1 MDNKDL
7 RFEEVKVGRSY
18 LAELK
23 NGKNI
28 VVNNVVMVDRD
39 NCYYF
44 YQAYDLD
51 ILQQDLVDTLG
62 LQDVN
67 DVDLSELVHHENLN
81 LIMTKDEN
89 DNYVNPYDGWI
100 VHERDNYFHIEDVD
114 FLVSVLNK
122 DEVVYLLDTT
132 ETTNNNDYNCSSV
145 S

>member
-28 VVNNVVMVDRD
+28 VVNNVAMVDRD

-89 DNYVNPYDGWI
+89 GNYVNPYDGWI

-132 ETTNNNDYNCSSV
+132 ETTNNNDYNCSLV

>member
-28 VVNNVVMVDRD
+28 VVNNVAMVDRD

-51 ILQQDLVDTLG
+51 ILQQDLVDALE

-67 DVDLSELVHHENLN
+67 DVDLSELVRHENLN
-81 LIMTKDEN
+81 LMTNNEN
-89 DNYVNPYDGWI
+89 DSYVSSYNGCI
-100 VHERDNYFHIEDVD
+100 VHKLDNYFHIEDVD
-114 FLVSVLNK
+114 LLVSVLNK
-122 DEVVYLLDTT
+122 DEVIYLLDTT
-132 ETTNNNDYNCSSV
+132 ETTNNNDYNCSLV

>member
-1 MDNKDL
+1 MNNKDL
-7 RFEEVKVGRSY
+7 RFEEVKVGHSY

-28 VVNNVVMVDRD
+28 VVNNVAMVDKD

-89 DNYVNPYDGWI
+89 DSYVNPYDGWI

-132 ETTNNNDYNCSSV
+132 ETTNNNDYNCSLV

>member
-1 MDNKDL
+1 MNNKDL
-7 RFEEVKVGRSY
+7 RFEEVKVGHSY

-28 VVNNVVMVDRD
+28 VVNNVAMVDKD

-44 YQAYDLD
+44 YQVYDLD

-81 LIMTKDEN
+81 LIMTKDKN
-89 DNYVNPYDGWI
+89 DSYVDPYDGWI

-132 ETTNNNDYNCSSV
+132 ETTNNNDYNCSLV

>member
-1 MDNKDL
+1 MNNKDL
-7 RFEEVKVGRSY
+7 RFEEVKVGHSY

-28 VVNNVVMVDRD
+28 VVNNVAMVDRD

-67 DVDLSELVHHENLN
+67 DINLSELVHHENLN

-89 DNYVNPYDGWI
+89 DSYVNPYDGCI
-100 VHERDNYFHIEDVD
+100 VHKLDNYFHIEDVD
-114 FLVSVLNK
+114 LLVSVLNK

-132 ETTNNNDYNCSSV
+132 ETTNNNDYTCSLV

>member
-28 VVNNVVMVDRD
+28 VVNNVAMVDRD

-51 ILQQDLVDTLG
+51 ILQQDLVDTLE

-67 DVDLSELVHHENLN
+67 DVDLSELVRHENLN
-81 LIMTKDEN
+81 LMTNNEN
-89 DNYVNPYDGWI
+89 DSYVSSYNGCI
-100 VHERDNYFHIEDVD
+100 VHKLDNYFHIEDVD
-114 FLVSVLNK
+114 LLVSVLNK
-122 DEVVYLLDTT
+122 DEVIYLLDTT
-132 ETTNNNDYNCSSV
+132 ETTNNNDYNCSLV

>member
-7 RFEEVKVGRSY
+7 RFEEVKVGHSY

-28 VVNNVVMVDRD
+28 VVNNVAMVDRD

-51 ILQQDLVDTLG
+51 ILQQDLVDTLE

-67 DVDLSELVHHENLN
+67 DVDLSELVRHENLN
-81 LIMTKDEN
+81 LMTNNEN
-89 DNYVNPYDGWI
+89 DSYVSSYNGCI
-100 VHERDNYFHIEDVD
+100 VHKLDNYFHIEDVD
-114 FLVSVLNK
+114 LLVSVLNK
-122 DEVVYLLDTT
+122 YEVIYLLDTT
-132 ETTNNNDYNCSSV
+132 ETTNNNDYNCSLV

>member
-1 MDNKDL
+1 MNNKDL
-7 RFEEVKVGRSY
+7 RFEEVKVGHSY
-18 LAELK
+18 LAKLK

-28 VVNNVVMVDRD
+28 VVNNVAMLDKD

-89 DNYVNPYDGWI
+89 DSYVNPYDGWI

-132 ETTNNNDYNCSSV
+132 ETTNNNDYNCSLV

>member
-1 MDNKDL
+1 MNNKDL
-7 RFEEVKVGRSY
+7 RFEEVKVGHSY

-28 VVNNVVMVDRD
+28 VVNNVAMVDKD

-51 ILQQDLVDTLG
+51 ILRQDLVDMLG

-89 DNYVNPYDGWI
+89 DSYVNPYDGWI

-132 ETTNNNDYNCSSV
+132 ETTNTNDYNCSLV